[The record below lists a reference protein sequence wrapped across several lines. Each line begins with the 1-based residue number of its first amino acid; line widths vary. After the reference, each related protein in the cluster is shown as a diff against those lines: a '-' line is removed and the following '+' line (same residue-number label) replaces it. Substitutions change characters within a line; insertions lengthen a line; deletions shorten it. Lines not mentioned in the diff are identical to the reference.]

1 MGYLVIIY
9 ARRNEQ
15 VRDIVREHPA
25 ATVGVYAFPAKG
37 EPVCSGFSTSCPDRA
52 NAWRRDMVAGH
63 MTHGC
68 GRRHKDWKARLV
80 GSLFDI
86 LGLNLLPR
94 ARTPR
99 LFQNPPSWEP
109 TKKRAHPGE

>member
-1 MGYLVIIY
+1 
-9 ARRNEQ
+9 
-15 VRDIVREHPA
+15 
-25 ATVGVYAFPAKG
+25 
-37 EPVCSGFSTSCPDRA
+37 
-52 NAWRRDMVAGH
+52 MVAGH